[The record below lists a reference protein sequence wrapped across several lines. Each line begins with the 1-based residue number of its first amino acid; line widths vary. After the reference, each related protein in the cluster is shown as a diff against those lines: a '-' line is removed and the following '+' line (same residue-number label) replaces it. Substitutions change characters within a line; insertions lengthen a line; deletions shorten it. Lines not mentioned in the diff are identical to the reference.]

1 MNHKTRAPRRAMRG
15 LLLAALGLASGLAAA
30 QAAPAVADRQTRV
43 WAAACAACHG
53 SEGRSPGAIPAI
65 AGRDAATLHR
75 TLLEF
80 KNNQRPA
87 ATVMH
92 QHTKGYTDDELL
104 RIAQFYAAQPA
115 R

>member
-1 MNHKTRAPRRAMRG
+1 LTTARPGPALRSVA
-15 LLLAALGLASGLAAA
+15 LAALALYGGLATA
-30 QAAPAVADRQTRV
+30 QPAADRQART

-53 SEGRSPGAIPAI
+53 SDGRSPGAIPAI

-92 QHTKGYTDDELL
+92 QHTKGYTDDELR
-104 RIAQFYAAQPA
+104 RIAQFYAALPA